1 MRRLGIILIGMGIVV
16 AVSCSKEEVDDTFV
30 IREQESVQDTT
41 IISDLTIPGA
51 IFEGE
56 WRLSEYAMTCEGL
69 IVVNSD
75 SIVFDIPADYLFK
88 RLEIVTETNKYTYP
102 DEPLFTS
109 SYTFFNT
116 KQVMR
121 YSTQGFSTNATYVQN
136 IGVDNVTA
144 PHGYNAVV
152 FYAQT
157 NNADYEITLYSI
169 KEQPSAVFDNNTGL
183 WTMAIPI
190 DKVNIYNSMKYTNMN
205 FEYLHKEAPD
215 KSAWLLVF
223 RATKRIK

>member
-1 MRRLGIILIGMGIVV
+1 
-16 AVSCSKEEVDDTFV
+16 
-30 IREQESVQDTT
+30 
-41 IISDLTIPGA
+41 
-51 IFEGE
+51 
-56 WRLSEYAMTCEGL
+56 
-69 IVVNSD
+69 
-75 SIVFDIPADYLFK
+75 
-88 RLEIVTETNKYTYP
+88 
-102 DEPLFTS
+102 
-109 SYTFFNT
+109 
-116 KQVMR
+116 MR

-205 FEYLHKEAPD
+205 FEYLDKEAPD

>member
-136 IGVDNVTA
+136 IG
-144 PHGYNAVV
+144 
-152 FYAQT
+152 
-157 NNADYEITLYSI
+157 S
-169 KEQPSAVFDNNTGL
+169 
-183 WTMAIPI
+183 
-190 DKVNIYNSMKYTNMN
+190 
-205 FEYLHKEAPD
+205 
-215 KSAWLLVF
+215 
-223 RATKRIK
+223 